1 MPKVDV
7 RRPLGIGHLNP
18 KGESDDSA
26 VFDGDIG
33 HIIGVNTKIV
43 GIGSCGD
50 KFDIHLDL

>member
-1 MPKVDV
+1 MSKVDV

-33 HIIGVNTKIV
+33 HIVYTRQ
-43 GIGSCGD
+43 GSN
-50 KFDIHLDL
+50 LQPYDLKSYT